1 MLTKI
6 KAIVTETEMSEIDR
20 VVEEI
25 YSIDDGSNH
34 SVAFQLGLLQSLF
47 IWIFY
52 LFSLFARHLD
62 S

>member
-1 MLTKI
+1 MTNYENLILELATQELEKMRGGI
-6 KAIVTETEMSEIDR
+6 L
-20 VVEEI
+20 
-25 YSIDDGSNH
+25 N
-34 SVAFQLGLLQSLF
+34 GLKVLQSLF